1 MISSRNKLIA
11 SIIKK
16 KLYEE
21 VDQILAI
28 SRQGFDVFAQV
39 EFPEVK
45 SLLIQLL
52 EQEVKLNSRVFR
64 IIDYNESSFIE
75 KRETLFDDTK
85 VLEEEDEQFIPTVLV
100 GEHKFDAGYGLV
112 HYFVKSPDQLIGNV
126 ATAIETILNHFGLDL
141 YIDVFDAKKLS
152 RLKQIARIQGMC
164 SLIDAV
170 VQTAYYGGY
179 KGDSASAQSY
189 LDRAEFLTDAVKT
202 EEEIPLENCARKF
215 LSHVV
220 THGEDAH
227 SFLKSCLSYFV
238 VSKQGHTMTRAS
250 QILSISRTTLQEHLK
265 IANQL
270 GVSSFLDGGSFK
282 SLK

>member
-1 MISSRNKLIA
+1 MIASRAKLIA
-11 SIIKK
+11 SIVKK

-45 SLLIQLL
+45 SLLVQLL
-52 EQEVKLNSRVFR
+52 EEELKINSREFR
-64 IIDYNESSFIE
+64 LYACPEDQRIE
-75 KRETLFDDTK
+75 DVLFD
-85 VLEEEDEQFIPTVLV
+85 EDEHFMPTVMV
-100 GEHKFDAGYGLV
+100 GEHKIDSGYGFV
-112 HYFVKSPDQLIGNV
+112 HYQVRSPDQLLGNV
-126 ATAIETILNHFGLDL
+126 AAAIEMILDHFNLEF

-152 RLKQIARIQGMC
+152 RLKQIARVQGVR

-179 KGDSASAQSY
+179 KGDSDCAQSF
-189 LDRAEFLTDAVKT
+189 LDRAEFLNDASRL
-202 EEEIPLENCARKF
+202 EEEIPLENCAKKF
-215 LSHVV
+215 LSHVL
-220 THGEDAH
+220 TYGEDAH
-227 SFLKSCLSYFV
+227 SFVKSCLSYFV

-265 IANQL
+265 IASQL
-270 GVSSFLDGGSFK
+270 GVSSFLEGGNPK
-282 SLK
+282 N

>member
-1 MISSRNKLIA
+1 MLMSRTKLI
-11 SIIKK
+11 STIIKK

-21 VDQILAI
+21 VDQILSI

-45 SLLIQLL
+45 TLLITLL
-52 EQEVKLNSRVFR
+52 EQEVKINSREFR
-64 IIDYNESSFIE
+64 VIDYTKDLQSASSDSYNEE
-75 KRETLFDDTK
+75 N
-85 VLEEEDEQFIPTVLV
+85 FIPSVLV
-100 GEHKFDAGYGLV
+100 GEHKIDSGYGLV
-112 HYFVKSPDQLIGNV
+112 HYHVRSPDQLLGNV
-126 ATAIETILNHFGLDL
+126 AAAIELILEHFGLEF

-152 RLKQIARIQGMC
+152 RLKQIARVQGIK

-179 KGDSASAQSY
+179 KGDNECAQSY
-189 LDRAEFLTDAVKT
+189 LDRAEFITEGNKI
-202 EEEIPLENCARKF
+202 EEEIPLENCAKKF

-220 THGEDAH
+220 SHGEDAH
-227 SFLKSCLSYFV
+227 LFLKSCLSYFV

-265 IANQL
+265 IAGQL
-270 GVSSFLDGGSFK
+270 GVSSFLEGANFK
-282 SLK
+282 NSL